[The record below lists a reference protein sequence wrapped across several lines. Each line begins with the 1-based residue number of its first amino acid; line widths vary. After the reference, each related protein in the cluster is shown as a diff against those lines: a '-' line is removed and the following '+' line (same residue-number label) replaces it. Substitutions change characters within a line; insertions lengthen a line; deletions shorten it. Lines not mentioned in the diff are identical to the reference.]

1 VWLFRRVEIPHF
13 CSDALLLVKTIEQ
26 PQFIIPSLRPLIL
39 AHLSLPSLSHTRTR
53 TLMNASKSIKKTMP
67 DKSAEPDNAVS
78 SLSKSKKRREK
89 DAIKVKKSTGKKAPK
104 MSKRDVKKAS
114 KNPLTTVE
122 STVTVTSTVHAP
134 HQESRILTATFQEQV
149 VPAKLGR
156 PTDTR
161 ELLALAAAADHQNAL
176 QRMRQQEEMIIRSR
190 MEQEMEESVRAH
202 QLMQQMRAEQEFA
215 LVAAHQ
221 RQQAGERNMAVHN
234 MAVNALTNGH
244 SLDDILLR
252 SGLPQEL
259 GAEVAERMFALSQ
272 QLMAQQQG
280 PDALTLAL
288 LQEQQNM
295 QVANALRLRGQFP

>member
-1 VWLFRRVEIPHF
+1 MP
-13 CSDALLLVKTIEQ
+13 
-26 PQFIIPSLRPLIL
+26 
-39 AHLSLPSLSHTRTR
+39 
-53 TLMNASKSIKKTMP
+53 NIK
-67 DKSAEPDNAVS
+67 DEPDNAVS
-78 SLSKSKKRREK
+78 SPTKYKKRREK
-89 DAIKVKKSTGKKAPK
+89 DLTERPIKVKKSSTKAPK
-104 MSKRDVKKAS
+104 ISKRDLKKAS
-114 KNPLTTVE
+114 KKPVTTVE

-149 VPAKLGR
+149 VPAALGR

-176 QRMRQQEEMIIRSR
+176 QRMHQQEEMILRSR
-190 MEQEMEESVRAH
+190 MEQEMEESARAH
-202 QLMQQMRAEQEFA
+202 QLMQQMRVEQEFA

-221 RQQAGERNMAVHN
+221 RQQAERNMAVHN
-234 MAVNALTNGH
+234 MAVNALMIGH

-259 GAEVAERMFALSQ
+259 AAEVAERMFGLSQ

>member
-1 VWLFRRVEIPHF
+1 MMSSP
-13 CSDALLLVKTIEQ
+13 TG
-26 PQFIIPSLRPLIL
+26 
-39 AHLSLPSLSHTRTR
+39 
-53 TLMNASKSIKKTMP
+53 MNMKAAVPNNK
-67 DKSAEPDNAVS
+67 AQPDNAVS
-78 SLSKSKKRREK
+78 SHSKSKKHREK
-89 DAIKVKKSTGKKAPK
+89 DSLIKVKKSTMKAPK
-104 MSKRDVKKAS
+104 ISKRIKTS
-114 KNPLTTVE
+114 KNPMTTVE

-134 HQESRILTATFQEQV
+134 HQESRTLTATFQEQV
-149 VPAKLGR
+149 VPAAGALGVGR

-176 QRMRQQEEMIIRSR
+176 LRMRQQEEMIIRAR
-190 MEQEMEESVRAH
+190 MEQEMDESARAH
-202 QLMQQMRAEQEFA
+202 QIMQQMRVEQEYA

-221 RQQAGERNMAVHN
+221 RQQAERSIAVQN

-259 GAEVAERMFALSQ
+259 ASEVAERMFALSQ

-288 LQEQQNM
+288 MQDQQNM
-295 QVANALRLRGQFP
+295 QVANALRLRMQFP

>member
-1 VWLFRRVEIPHF
+1 MPNI
-13 CSDALLLVKTIEQ
+13 KTE
-26 PQFIIPSLRPLIL
+26 
-39 AHLSLPSLSHTRTR
+39 
-53 TLMNASKSIKKTMP
+53 P
-67 DKSAEPDNAVS
+67 DKAAS
-78 SLSKSKKRREK
+78 SLTKTPKSSRNRREK
-89 DAIKVKKSTGKKAPK
+89 DSTEKPIKIKKSTTKAPK
-104 MSKRDVKKAS
+104 TSKRDLKKAS

-149 VPAKLGR
+149 LPAAGGR

-190 MEQEMEESVRAH
+190 MEQEMDESVRAH
-202 QLMQQMRAEQEFA
+202 QLMQQMRVEQEFA

-221 RQQAGERNMAVHN
+221 RQQAERNMAVHN
-234 MAVNALTNGH
+234 MAMNALMNGH
-244 SLDDILLR
+244 SLDDILLK

-259 GAEVAERMFALSQ
+259 AAEVAERMFSLSQ
-272 QLMAQQQG
+272 QLVAQQQA
-280 PDALTLAL
+280 PDALTMAL

-295 QVANALRLRGQFP
+295 QIANALRLRGQFP